1 MADGIRARAF
11 LSGTM
16 VVALL
21 GCTSCVY
28 IRTCDDPMA
37 RYERTVPLSASLE
50 PGSCFSAD
58 TRDGSI
64 AIEGTETNECTLT
77 ATIVAHAWTEEH
89 AQELAEQVAVRLEPT
104 GEGLTVVIDRPSVVR
119 NAWFN
124 VSLRGSL
131 PTRTRLTL
139 STSDGAIDIATI
151 TGDVEARTSDGS
163 IEARDIDG
171 DTKLRTSDGSITGT
185 RMKARTLDCRTSDG
199 RIRLSDVTAAS
210 LTADS
215 SDGSI
220 AIESLHAETANV
232 HAIDG
237 AIQIEYTSDAPKA
250 LNVTATTSD
259 GSITLVTPPGV
270 SATIDAGTSDG
281 SIQTDLP
288 ITIRG
293 KINKS
298 LRGEIGA
305 GEGRIYLRANDGS
318 ITIR

>member
-1 MADGIRARAF
+1 
-11 LSGTM
+11 
-16 VVALL
+16 V
-21 GCTSCVY
+21 
-28 IRTCDDPMA
+28 
-37 RYERTVPLSASLE
+37 
-50 PGSCFSAD
+50 GS
-58 TRDGSI
+58 
-64 AIEGTETNECTLT
+64 LT

-89 AQELAEQVAVRLEPT
+89 AQELAEQVDVRLEPT
-104 GEGLTVVIDRPSVVR
+104 GKGLTVVIDRPSVVR
-119 NAWFN
+119 NAWFS

-199 RIRLSDVTAAS
+199 RIRLSDVTATS

-220 AIESLHAETANV
+220 AIESLRAETANV

-237 AIQIEYTSDAPKA
+237 VIQIEYASDAPKA

-293 KINKS
+293 KVGKS

-305 GEGRIYLRANDGS
+305 AEGRIYLRTNDGS